1 MLKSLR
7 SRTDPLSSWKESAS
21 QSALPIQFRFQTLP
35 GRTADTRKSI
45 DKKHRALRTRAW
57 QRAVFEPIQMI
68 AQVMRCS
75 IRAVEY
81 KLPAALKQ
89 LAAILARADL
99 L

>member
-1 MLKSLR
+1 M
-7 SRTDPLSSWKESAS
+7 SRNTSFVVATTRGR
-21 QSALPIQFRFQTLP
+21 PIYIQP
-35 GRTADTRKSI
+35 GRTAGTRKTI